1 MKNFIK
7 GCVINISSMLS
18 FIYKNEDISFI
29 YYHDVV
35 EDNGFRYQKIEIST
49 FIEQMNYI
57 YKNGFKT
64 LLFRDLNNEHESGD
78 RKVLISFDDGYRS
91 NYEVVFP
98 IMKRLKLKFNVFLEV
113 GAIDK
118 DPKYL
123 TWDMIRRMKYSGLV
137 DFGAHT
143 YNHVDLRDIE
153 NNDMEIEIFKANEE
167 ISKNVEMSVEDFCFP
182 FGAYNKN
189 IINYLVSLGVYK
201 RLYTSDGIRKIVK
214 NNTTIY
220 GRIGVENDDSLEV
233 FRKKLQGKY
242 NLYYKMSRNFR
253 ELTNS

>member
-1 MKNFIK
+1 MS
-7 GCVINISSMLS
+7 NISSMLS

-64 LLFRDLNNEHESGD
+64 LLFRDLNNEHESKD
-78 RKVLISFDDGYRS
+78 KKVLISFDDGYRS

-98 IMKRLKLKFNVFLEV
+98 IMKRLGLKFNVFLEV

-118 DPKYL
+118 NSNYL
-123 TWDMIRRMKYSGLV
+123 TWDMINMMKESGLV

-143 YNHVDLRDIE
+143 YNHVYLTEIKS
-153 NNDMEIEIFKANEE
+153 NNMEVEIFKANEE
-167 ISKNVEMSVEDFCFP
+167 ISKNVGIIAEDFCFP
-182 FGAYNKN
+182 YGAYNKN
-189 IINYLVSLGVYK
+189 IINYLDRLNVYK
-201 RLYTSDGIRKIVK
+201 RLYTSDGRRKIAK
-214 NNTTIY
+214 NNATIY
-220 GRIGVENDDSLEV
+220 GRIGIENSDSLEI
-233 FRKKLQGKY
+233 FEKKLQGKY
-242 NLYYKMSRNFR
+242 NFYYQVSRCFNRVRQFR
-253 ELTNS
+253 NIKKPGS